1 MSARRLFIYFR
12 VKRDSEAAAVA
23 AVREL
28 QAAWQ
33 MAMPGLRCEL
43 LRRADQGGDV
53 TLMETYVGAQGV
65 GAEWQ
70 QRIEDEASARLQP
83 WLVGERHV
91 EVFVPCDPQLA
102 SLAAPQGGAQSARER
117 PVAD

>member
-1 MSARRLFIYFR
+1 VSSRRLFIYFR
-12 VKRDSEAAAVA
+12 VTCENEAAAVA

-33 MAMPGLRCEL
+33 VAVPGLRCEL
-43 LRRADQGGDV
+43 LRRAEQSGNV
-53 TLMETYVGAQGV
+53 TLMETYSHSAGV
-65 GAEWQ
+65 GVALQE
-70 QRIEDEASARLQP
+70 RIEREAAMRLSQ

-91 EVFVPCDPQLA
+91 EVFLPCGPQLA